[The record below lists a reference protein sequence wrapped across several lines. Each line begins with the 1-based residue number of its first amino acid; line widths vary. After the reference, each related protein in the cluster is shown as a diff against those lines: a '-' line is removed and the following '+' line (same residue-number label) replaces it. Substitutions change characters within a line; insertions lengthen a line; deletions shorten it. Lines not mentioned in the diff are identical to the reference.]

1 MVVLIGELPLAQLA
15 VAFLAVTE
23 AKPRGS
29 RHSLSCCAQAEQNRL
44 LALARDN
51 EPVVNI
57 YISPITQPS
66 AALSSC
72 H

>member
-1 MVVLIGELPLAQLA
+1 MVVLIGELPLTQLA

-23 AKPRGS
+23 AEPRDS
-29 RHSLSCCAQAEQNRL
+29 RCSLRSCAQAGQSQL
-44 LALARDN
+44 LSLARDN

-57 YISPITQPS
+57 YISPIAQPS